1 MHNKRMKILITNPID
16 PDTIT
21 ELEKKHDTICEFL
34 PAKDLL
40 KSRIADREVLI
51 FRSGVSITAEVME
64 CAPELC
70 LIVRAGS
77 GIDNLDV
84 EYVRR
89 RGLKL
94 VRIPGPSARAVAE
107 MTFALILAL
116 SRNLLEADRSMRD
129 GRWIKQELAGYLL
142 AGKVLGII
150 GAGNI
155 GSKVGKMGKAWDM
168 EVIAYDKY
176 LSEENAADLEKNGI
190 RLMSYEEVIRDADYL
205 SIHVSKNDSTRNMI
219 DADVLSRMKPGSYLT
234 NLARGGIVDEHALY
248 ETLTEGDSLK
258 GAALDVHEREGE
270 GKLSPLAGLSNVI
283 LTPHIGAMA
292 VDSQHE
298 IGCRI
303 VEVIDAFATGET
315 DLEKEIT

>member
-1 MHNKRMKILITNPID
+1 MYNKRMKILITNPID
-16 PDTIT
+16 PDAIT
-21 ELEKKHDTICEFL
+21 ELEKKHNTICEFL

-40 KSRIADREVLI
+40 KTRITDREVLI

-89 RGLKL
+89 CGLKL
-94 VRIPGPSARAVAE
+94 VRIPGPCARAVGE
-107 MTFALILAL
+107 MTFALMLAL
-116 SRNLLEADRSMRD
+116 SRNLLEADRSMRN
-129 GRWIKQELAGYLL
+129 GRWIKQELEGYLL

-150 GAGNI
+150 GVGNI
-155 GSKVGKMGKAWDM
+155 GSKVGLLGKAWDM
-168 EVIAYDKY
+168 EVIAHDKY
-176 LSEENAADLEKNGI
+176 LSAESAAELEKEGI
-190 RLMSYEEVIRDADYL
+190 HLTDFDEVIRHADYL
-205 SIHVSKNDSTRNMI
+205 SIHVSLNDSTRNMI
-219 DADVLSRMKPGSYLT
+219 NADVFSRMKPGSFLI

-248 ETLTEGDSLK
+248 KALTEGDRLK
-258 GAALDVHEREGE
+258 GAALDVHEKEGE

-298 IGCRI
+298 IGCRV
-303 VEVIDAFATGET
+303 VEVIDAFAAGET
-315 DLEKEIT
+315 DIEKEKT